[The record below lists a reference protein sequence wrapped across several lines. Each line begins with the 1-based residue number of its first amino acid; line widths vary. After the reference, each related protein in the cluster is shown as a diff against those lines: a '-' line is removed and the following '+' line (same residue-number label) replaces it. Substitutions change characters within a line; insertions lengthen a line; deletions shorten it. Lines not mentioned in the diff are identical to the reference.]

1 MNDNFPP
8 ANWPD
13 RAVAFGAGLASA
25 LLFVVSTRGSSLAMA
40 LAYFS
45 PLPLMIA
52 AAGFSFPAALV
63 GALAGAALLVYTAQ
77 LPFGLGY
84 FLGFAGPA
92 LLLAA
97 LLQAPLA
104 SRDSA
109 SPAPR
114 FMTPGA
120 LLATIIL
127 LAIGVAG
134 LGVVVLVTHYH
145 GFDAALT
152 AILKR
157 LGPALDELA
166 SSLRPVA
173 PDLEADKIKRL
184 LVMSAP
190 AGVAASQTLLLAVNL
205 WLAARTIEI
214 SGRLQRPWPTLPE
227 NLALPRL
234 VAPVFLLAAG
244 LSFKGGLIGV
254 LGGAVAAATGFGLAL
269 HGLAALHGLT
279 RDNRFRGAW
288 LSGLYAAVLVLE
300 PWSVVVL
307 AVFGVVDSAFSL
319 RARKARSTT
328 VKI

>member
-52 AAGFSFPAALV
+52 AAGFSFPAALL
-63 GALAGAALLVYTAQ
+63 GALAGAALLVFAAQ

-97 LLQAPLA
+97 LLQAPLP
-104 SRDSA
+104 SRDPA
-109 SPAPR
+109 SPAAR
-114 FMTPGA
+114 FITPGA

-134 LGVVVLVTHYH
+134 LGVVVLVSHYH

-166 SSLRPVA
+166 SGLRPVA
-173 PDLEADKIKRL
+173 PDFEADKIKRL

-214 SGRLQRPWPTLPE
+214 SGRLRRQWPSLPE
-227 NLALPRL
+227 NLSLPRL
-234 VAPVFLLAAG
+234 VAPAFLLAAG
-244 LSFKGGLIGV
+244 LSFKGGLFGV

-279 RDNRFRGAW
+279 RDSRFRGAW

-307 AVFGVVDSAFSL
+307 AVFGLIDSAFSL

-328 VKI
+328 VNI

>member
-52 AAGFSFPAALV
+52 AAGFSFPAALL
-63 GALAGAALLVYTAQ
+63 GALAGAALLAFAAQ

-97 LLQAPLA
+97 LLQAPLP
-104 SRDSA
+104 SRDPA

-134 LGVVVLVTHYH
+134 LGVVVLVSHYH

-166 SSLRPVA
+166 SGLRPVA
-173 PDLEADKIKRL
+173 PDFEADKIKRL

-214 SGRLQRPWPTLPE
+214 SGRLRRPWPSLPE
-227 NLALPRL
+227 NLSLPRL
-234 VAPVFLLAAG
+234 VAPAFMLAAG
-244 LSFKGGLIGV
+244 LSFKGGLFGV

-279 RDNRFRGAW
+279 RDSRFRGAW

-307 AVFGVVDSAFSL
+307 AVFGLIDSAFSL

-328 VKI
+328 VNI